1 MHYNYWITEYNHQQ
15 PALMLSVTMQN
26 ISNKTTATKKVMLRA
41 INLFL
46 LGLLL
51 QGRLLLLHCIVIS
64 SDLMQT
70 NSCNFLQLNTKFFPL
85 YFMLTLYSTVFY
97 TWCGKSKLAVYFS
110 SGMCSYFLGGYFHG
124 RKHLSYGVD
133 VGKIR
138 WLGVLQVLSWSFQ
151 FSTIMVNESRSLYHF
166 LPCF

>member
-1 MHYNYWITEYNHQQ
+1 MHYRMQPSTLQQ

-26 ISNKTTATKKVMLRA
+26 ISNKITATKKVMLRA

-64 SDLMQT
+64 LDLMQT
-70 NSCNFLQLNTKFFPL
+70 NCCNFLQLNSKFFPL
-85 YFMLTLYSTVFY
+85 YFMLTLYCTVVIY
-97 TWCGKSKLAVYFS
+97 AWCGKSKLAVYFS

-151 FSTIMVNESRSLYHF
+151 SSTIMVNESRSLYHF